1 MNYTKTSFIVMRE
14 LISKI
19 NNQLNTEKH
28 VIVSDLDQ
36 LEHYFAD
43 PVNKT
48 MEGSLTLTFS
58 AQKRLPNGTAFR
70 LTETVDINKNECTV
84 TSEWQE
90 ENSGELCSNTECY
103 IAESEPE
110 AFIPYQIKYAI
121 NAIVNILSKSKGTF
135 QIKTRQFSI
144 SSVN

>member
-1 MNYTKTSFIVMRE
+1 MRE

-19 NNQLNTEKH
+19 NNHLSTEKH
-28 VIVSDLDQ
+28 IIVSDLDQ

-43 PVNKT
+43 PANKT
-48 MEGSLTLTFS
+48 VEGSLTLTFS
-58 AQKRLPNGTAFR
+58 AQKRLPDGTEVR
-70 LTETVDINKNECTV
+70 LTETVDINKSECSV

-90 ENSGELCSNTECY
+90 EDSGEMCSNTESY
-103 IAESEPE
+103 MTESEPE
-110 AFIPYQIKYAI
+110 AFIPFQIKYAI

-144 SSVN
+144 NSIN